1 MKKEAKAKEEMQKKL
16 SVLDPK
22 FKTKIEKL
30 FESMTEYM
38 SIIYDLAISDE
49 KTGLYNSKFFESVFE
64 MEFEKAKRGQSKL
77 CLFIIDLDFF
87 KKINDTYGHVKGDE
101 ILRIMGSVLKKHIR
115 KSDVAARFGGEEF
128 IILLPETSLEKAK
141 KLAQRLKNL
150 VANNKILKKYRV
162 TFSGGL
168 TEYRKRDTKKSFKER
183 ADKALYQAKNSGRN
197 QTITLK

>member
-22 FKTKIEKL
+22 FKAKIEKL

-49 KTGLYNSKFFESVFE
+49 KTGLHNSKFFESVFE
-64 MEFEKAKRGQSKL
+64 MEFEKAKRGQSNL

-101 ILRIMGSVLKKHIR
+101 ILRIIGSVLKKHIR

-128 IILLPETSLEKAK
+128 IILLPETNLEKAK
-141 KLAQRLKNL
+141 RLAQRLKNL
-150 VANNKILKKYRV
+150 VANNKILKRYRV

-168 TEYRKRDTKKSFKER
+168 AQYKKGDAKKSLKDR

-197 QTITLK
+197 KTIAIK

>member
-1 MKKEAKAKEEMQKKL
+1 MKKEAKAKEEMHKKL

-22 FKTKIEKL
+22 FKAKIEKL
-30 FESMTEYM
+30 FENMTEYM
-38 SIIYDLAISDE
+38 SVIYDLAISDE
-49 KTGLYNSKFFESVFE
+49 KTGLHNSKFFESVFD
-64 MEFEKAKRGQSKL
+64 MEFEKAKRGRSKL

-87 KKINDTYGHVKGDE
+87 KKINDTYGHIKGDE

-141 KLAQRLKNL
+141 RLAQRLKNL
-150 VANNKILKKYRV
+150 VANNKVLKRYRV

-168 TEYRKRDTKKSFKER
+168 AQYKKDDTKKLLKNR
-183 ADKALYQAKNSGRN
+183 ADKALYQAQNSGRN
-197 QTITLK
+197 KTITIK